1 MTGRQYSSP
10 TAAIVLCLLASLTCG
25 AILAAEPK
33 RVLLLHPSSGANL
46 LSAMKIRSELER
58 QSPERLEVYDASLV
72 TGRPIDEIVAVRYGD
87 YLRSLFPDQ
96 RLDLAVVV
104 GGAALRLYQRY
115 RLQLFP
121 STPLLAIAEERRF
134 PASNFRENETTI
146 TTKIDPAGV
155 IVNILQM
162 LPETTNVAVVIG
174 NSPIGRYWV
183 EQMRVAFRPFES
195 QLSFTWLN
203 DLVLEDMLNRAA
215 TLPARSAI
223 YFSFIL
229 ADAANVARDED
240 AVFSVLTV
248 SLTLLFSVTATATS
262 ARGLLAVRSSRW
274 TKRVKRRLVR
284 PFAFCAASLQLTS
297 KSHLSD
303 FQRPNSIG
311 GKCGAGASVRLGC
324 RLEARLI
331 FAIRRHGSDIAGKS

>member
-1 MTGRQYSSP
+1 
-10 TAAIVLCLLASLTCG
+10 
-25 AILAAEPK
+25 LAAEPK

-58 QSPERLEVYDASLV
+58 QSPEPLEVYDASLV
-72 TGRPIDEIVAVRYGD
+72 TGRPIDEIAAVRYGD

-115 RLQLFP
+115 RPQLFP

-155 IVNILQM
+155 IVNILQV
-162 LPETTNVAVVIG
+162 LPETANVAMVIG
-174 NSPIGRYWV
+174 NSPIERYWV

-215 TLPARSAI
+215 TLLARSAI

-229 ADAANVARDED
+229 TDAANVAREED
-240 AVFSVLTV
+240 AVFPVLHGIANAPI
-248 SLTLLFSVTATATS
+248 FSDRDGHFGKGIVGGPLIS
-262 ARGLLAVRSSRW
+262 MDE
-274 TKRVKRRLVR
+274 RVKRRLVR
-284 PFAFCAASLQLTS
+284 PFAFCAASLQMTS

-324 RLEARLI
+324 RLEARFI